1 VTTPIR
7 VLLADDHPIFRNGLR
22 AVLEQVPGIRVV
34 AEAEDGELA
43 LSRILEH
50 RPDVAVL
57 DLDMPKRD
65 GFNVVAELEALGLVV
80 PAVFLTMHRTERLVN
95 RAFDA
100 GVKGFVIKDAATNE
114 IVECIRAV
122 HGGQQYVSP
131 QLTAWLASRNER
143 ASAVARVTPGLA
155 GLTKTERQVLEMI
168 GDQKSS
174 KAIADALFISV
185 RTVDRHRANICAK
198 LDLRGVNALTK
209 FAIARRSS
217 L

>member
-1 VTTPIR
+1 
-7 VLLADDHPIFRNGLR
+7 
-22 AVLEQVPGIRVV
+22 
-34 AEAEDGELA
+34 
-43 LSRILEH
+43 
-50 RPDVAVL
+50 
-57 DLDMPKRD
+57 M
-65 GFNVVAELEALGLVV
+65 
-80 PAVFLTMHRTERLVN
+80 
-95 RAFDA
+95 
-100 GVKGFVIKDAATNE
+100 IKDAATNE

-122 HGGQQYVSP
+122 HAGQHYVSP
-131 QLTAWLASRNER
+131 QLAAWLASRNER
-143 ASAVARVTPGLA
+143 ASAVAQVTPGLA

-217 L
+217 I